1 MEELATSTA
10 DFGRKKR
17 ADLST
22 DPTARSPSASVHH

>member
-22 DPTARSPSASVHH
+22 DPTDYLLSATARH